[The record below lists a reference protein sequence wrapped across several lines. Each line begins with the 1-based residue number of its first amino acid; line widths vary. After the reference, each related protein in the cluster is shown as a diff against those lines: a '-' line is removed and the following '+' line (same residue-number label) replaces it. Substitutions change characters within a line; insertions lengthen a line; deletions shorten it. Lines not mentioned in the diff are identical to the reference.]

1 MIFGSA
7 RYARRHCSGCGTG
20 PLAATRPP
28 FHKATMELAAKSL
41 ACRRAGRLVF
51 SGVSFTIASGEA
63 ALLRGP
69 NGSGK
74 SSLLRLLAGL
84 LPPEAGDAQF
94 DGVSLRAERESF
106 QQYLAYAGH
115 LDAVKPQLTVA
126 ENLRLWARLYGAPLL
141 LPEPQADTD
150 EDDDAPPHRA
160 GFMDEPDEAEA
171 PERDRVLLALR
182 RMGIARIAD
191 FPAGYCS
198 AGQKRRLGL
207 ARLLV
212 VDRPIWLLDEPTVS
226 LDADAV
232 ETFAAIVREH
242 AEEGG
247 LVIAATHVP
256 LGLAHTQEIVMGE
269 DAGPAAAG
277 PGWADEDDDTEG
289 EPDLPEDPFLE
300 GDWR

>member
-1 MIFGSA
+1 
-7 RYARRHCSGCGTG
+7 
-20 PLAATRPP
+20 
-28 FHKATMELAAKSL
+28 MELSAQTL

-51 SGVSFTIASGEA
+51 SGVSFEIAQGDA

-84 LPPEAGDAQF
+84 LPLEAGDARF
-94 DGVSLRAERESF
+94 DDVSLRTDRETF

-126 ENLRLWARLYGAPLL
+126 ENLRLWARLYGAPLHTA
-141 LPEPQADTD
+141 PPAATEAPPPRRGGFA
-150 EDDDAPPHRA
+150 DDDEA
-160 GFMDEPDEAEA
+160 DDDTPDEAE
-171 PERDRVLLALR
+171 RDRVMLALR

-191 FPAGYCS
+191 FPAAYCS

-242 AEEGG
+242 VEGGG

-269 DAGPAAAG
+269 ETAPSRKPGGWGEEDETAVPA
-277 PGWADEDDDTEG
+277 
-289 EPDLPEDPFLE
+289 LPEDPFLE